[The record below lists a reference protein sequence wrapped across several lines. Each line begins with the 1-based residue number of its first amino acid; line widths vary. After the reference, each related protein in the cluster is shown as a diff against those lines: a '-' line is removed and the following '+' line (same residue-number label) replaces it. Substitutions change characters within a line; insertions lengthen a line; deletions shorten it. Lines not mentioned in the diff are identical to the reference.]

1 MRILHVVPS
10 YFPAVRYGGP
20 IVAVHGLCRA
30 LVMRGH
36 TVEVFTTSI
45 DGATNSAVP
54 HGVPVNVDGVTVRYF
69 ASHILRRLSFAPSL
83 VPTLR
88 RELVAADLVH
98 LHSVFLWPT
107 WAAARLAHRSQVPY
121 VMSPRGM
128 LVKKLIEERH
138 RLLKSS
144 WIGLVEKSN
153 LRKAAAIHVT
163 SNVEAAELARFG
175 WRLPRIAMIPNGVDE
190 IDGEVV
196 GCVSDDIKRLATAE
210 PLVLFLGRLSR
221 VKALD
226 RLLHAFA
233 QTRTGNLAIVGTDY
247 DGLAPQLLQLA
258 SDLNIAER
266 VRIIAR
272 TIVGADKEAL
282 FAAATI
288 FVLASHSESFGNA
301 VLEAMQHGLPV
312 VVTRAVGAAE
322 AVREAGCGIVVD
334 GDAGELGRA
343 IETLLDNPEV
353 ARSMGEAGRRHVR
366 DHCGWAQV
374 AVRMEAVYAS
384 LRT

>member
-30 LVMRGH
+30 LAAHGH

-45 DGATNSAVP
+45 DGPTNSAVP
-54 HGVPVNVDGVTVRYF
+54 HGVPVDFDGVTVRYF
-69 ASHILRRLSFAPSL
+69 ASHILRRLAFAPSL
-83 VPTLR
+83 VPALR

-128 LVKKLIEERH
+128 LVKKLIGKRH
-138 RLLKSS
+138 RLLKSA

-175 WRLPRIAMIPNGVDE
+175 WPLPRIAMIPNGIDE
-190 IDGEVV
+190 IDQEVA
-196 GCVSDDIKRLATAE
+196 GRVSDDINCLITAQ
-210 PLVLFLGRLSR
+210 PLILFLGRLSR

-233 QTRTGNLAIVGTDY
+233 QTRVGTLAIVGTDY

-266 VRIIAR
+266 VRIIGR
-272 TIVGADKEAL
+272 TIVGADKQAV

-301 VLEAMQHGLPV
+301 VLEAMQHGLPM
-312 VVTRAVGAAE
+312 VVTRDVGAAE
-322 AVREAGCGIVVD
+322 VVREAGCGTVVD
-334 GDAGELGRA
+334 GDADELGRA
-343 IETLLDNPEV
+343 IEQLVDNPEF
-353 ARSMGEAGRRHVR
+353 ARSIGEAGRRHVR
-366 DHCGWAQV
+366 EHYGWPKV
-374 AVRMEAVYAS
+374 AARMEGFYRS

>member
-30 LVMRGH
+30 LAARGH

-45 DGATNSAVP
+45 DGPADSAVP
-54 HGVPVNVDGVTVRYF
+54 HGVPVNIDGVTVRYF

-83 VPTLR
+83 APALR
-88 RELVAADLVH
+88 RELDAADLVH

-107 WAAARLAHRSQVPY
+107 WAAARLADRSHVPY
-121 VMSPRGM
+121 VLSPRGM
-128 LVKKLIEERH
+128 LVKKLIEHRH
-138 RLLKSS
+138 RLLKSA
-144 WIGLVEKSN
+144 WIGLVERAN

-163 SNVEAAELARFG
+163 SNVEAAELAKFG
-175 WRLPRIAMIPNGVDE
+175 WPLPRIAMIPNGVDE
-190 IDGEVV
+190 IDGEVANR
-196 GCVSDDIKRLATAE
+196 VSDDIKCLAKAQ
-210 PLVLFLGRLSR
+210 PLILFLGRLSR

-233 QTRTGNLAIVGTDY
+233 QTRVGNLAIVGTDY

-258 SDLNIAER
+258 ADLNIAER
-266 VRIIAR
+266 VHIIAR
-272 TIVGADKEAL
+272 TVVGADKQAV
-282 FAAATI
+282 FAAAKV

-301 VLEAMQHGLPV
+301 VLEAMQHGVPV
-312 VVTRAVGAAE
+312 VVTRDVGAAD
-322 AVREAGCGIVVD
+322 VVQEAGCGIVVE
-334 GDAGELGRA
+334 GDAGDLRRA
-343 IETLLDNPEV
+343 IEQLANNPEV

-366 DHCGWAQV
+366 EHYGWGNV
-374 AVRMEAVYAS
+374 AARMEVFYRS
-384 LRT
+384 LRI